1 MNTLAINKLT
11 MNKLITSIATI
22 ITLTAASFL
31 FATEQKTPATEQ
43 KTPAVNN
50 PVIKHVPYTAIYQAV
65 YKNFPLQA
73 THRLE
78 QAGDAWYFSSIAS
91 GFFGQIEENSI
102 FTYTSTGISPLHYV
116 YQRSVLGQERE
127 SELTYNQKDRI
138 AAGAK
143 GDKKFTVALTGNELD
158 QGTYIL
164 ALRDDIARGVK
175 DPCYDVIDDD
185 HVEKYCFLV
194 TGKEHID
201 TALGKMDTVVVDRV
215 RKPQS
220 PRHTRF
226 WFAPSLDYSLVKLE
240 HQEQKGKNAY
250 SLEITY
256 YKRDSEK

>member
-1 MNTLAINKLT
+1 MNTILKSKTIKSIVSITALT
-11 MNKLITSIATI
+11 TTG
-22 ITLTAASFL
+22 FL
-31 FATEQKTPATEQ
+31 FAAEQA
-43 KTPAVNN
+43 A
-50 PVIKHVPYTAIYQAV
+50 PVTNGSTIKHAPYTAIYQAV
-65 YKNFPLQA
+65 YKSFPLQA

-78 QAGDAWYFSSIAS
+78 QVGDDWYFSSIAS
-91 GFFGQIEENSI
+91 GFFGQIEENST
-102 FTYTSTGISPLHYV
+102 FAYTNVGIKPLHYI

-127 SELTYNQKDRI
+127 NELVYNQKDRV
-138 AAGAK
+138 AAG
-143 GDKKFTVALTGNELD
+143 KKEGKTFNVKLSGNELD

-164 ALRDDIARGVK
+164 ALRDDVERGIK

-185 HVEKYCFLV
+185 HVEKYCFQV
-194 TGKEHID
+194 TGNGSID

-256 YKRDSEK
+256 YKRDDAK

>member
-1 MNTLAINKLT
+1 MNKLT
-11 MNKLITSIATI
+11 INKLITSIAAIT
-22 ITLTAASFL
+22 TLTAAGFL
-31 FATEQKTPATEQ
+31 FAAEKTTPAAIGT
-43 KTPAVNN
+43 
-50 PVIKHVPYTAIYQAV
+50 VIKHAPYTAIYQAV

-78 QAGDAWYFSSIAS
+78 QASDDWYFSSIAS
-91 GFFGQIEENSI
+91 GFFGQIEENST
-102 FTYTSTGISPLHYV
+102 FTYTNAGITPLHYV

-127 SELTYNQKDRI
+127 SELTYNQKDRV
-138 AAGAK
+138 ASGKK
-143 GDKKFTVALTGNELD
+143 GDKTFTVKLTGSELD

-194 TGKEHID
+194 TGNESID
-201 TALGKMDTVVVDRV
+201 TALGKMDTAVVERV

-220 PRHTRF
+220 PRYTRF

-256 YKRDSEK
+256 YKRDDAK

>member
-1 MNTLAINKLT
+1 MNTLT
-11 MNKLITSIATI
+11 MNKTITSIVAIT
-22 ITLTAASFL
+22 TLTAASLL
-31 FATEQKTPATEQ
+31 FAAEQKTASPEQKTPAS
-43 KTPAVNN
+43 NN
-50 PVIKHVPYTAIYQAV
+50 TVIKHAPYTAIYQAV

-78 QAGDAWYFSSIAS
+78 QASDDWYFSSIAS
-91 GFFGQIEENSI
+91 GFFGQIEENST
-102 FTYTSTGISPLHYV
+102 FTYTNAGITPLHYV

-127 SELTYNQKDRI
+127 NELTYNQKDRVT
-138 AAGAK
+138 AGKK
-143 GDKKFTVALTGNELD
+143 GDKTFTVKLSGNELD

-194 TGKEHID
+194 TDNETID
-201 TALGKMDTVVVDRV
+201 TALGKMDAVVVERV

-220 PRHTRF
+220 PRYTRF
-226 WFAPSLDYSLVKLE
+226 WFAPSLDYSMAKLE

>member
-1 MNTLAINKLT
+1 MNTITTNKLT
-11 MNKLITSIATI
+11 TNKLIILIAAIT
-22 ITLTAASFL
+22 TLTTASYL
-31 FATEQKTPATEQ
+31 FAAEQTTPATNS
-43 KTPAVNN
+43 A
-50 PVIKHVPYTAIYQAV
+50 VIKHAPYTAIYQAV

-78 QAGDAWYFSSIAS
+78 QAGDDWYFSSIAS
-91 GFFGQIEENSI
+91 GFFGQIEENST
-102 FTYTSTGISPLHYV
+102 FTYTNAGITPLHYV

-127 SELTYNQKDRI
+127 SELTYNQKDRV
-138 AAGAK
+138 AAGKK
-143 GDKKFTVALTGNELD
+143 GDKTFTVKLTGSELD

-194 TGKEHID
+194 AGNESID
-201 TALGKMDTVVVDRV
+201 TALGKMNTFVVDRV

-256 YKRDSEK
+256 YKRDDAK